1 MDPSIPN
8 ANTSRNLDA
17 DGKPLYPSI
26 YEFKEFIM
34 INKTGN
40 EKDITHLVTSF
51 VIAEEIY
58 SPVLT
63 GKIRIRDNENFF
75 EDFGL
80 DGQEIVKVKIE
91 YLDSIEENNF
101 KSLTYQ
107 FVVKDYP
114 LFEKTT
120 ESINV
125 QEYDINLISPWAY
138 LSRLQQMS
146 RSVEGNPV
154 YAIKEIFNTYLAYP
168 KFDYSEGDPNSTVG
182 SEPRNPCETNN
193 LKAVITQRTPL
204 QAVEYLK
211 SLCYDKDRSPFF
223 IYTTLENQ
231 AIIARSWVDIISE
244 SSNPL
249 YKPAEFEDSYAIRPF
264 SAEKAGT
271 PESLKELRSKI
282 ISLSSNIKLDKL
294 SQAVNGGYGSVTE
307 VIDLKERSYT
317 EDRALPETKS
327 IYEPRLDSRALQS
340 GRANRR
346 GDFSQ
351 GDFDF
356 SYLENLDFINETP
369 KILDNITDDPRV
381 SQSVYYLPIQPYPQE
396 FVSPADIKLDAL
408 PYVKKYF
415 ANMEAAVHE
424 IGVYGDPKL
433 SAATKI
439 KIKIPKAVDTNQDE
453 AGIDESLSG
462 VYIIAVSIHTFENGV
477 YTNRLKIIKERN
489 IMPELPDD
497 GSITG
502 FFSDT
507 FARA

>member
-63 GKIRIRDNENFF
+63 GKIRIRDNDNFF

-91 YLDSIEENNF
+91 YLDSIEDAKNNF

-114 LFEKTT
+114 LLEKTK

-125 QEYDINLISPWAY
+125 QEYEINLISPWAY

-168 KFDYSEGDPNSTVG
+168 KFDYNEGDRVG
-182 SEPRNPCETNN
+182 SEPRNPCITDN

-223 IYTTLENQ
+223 IYTTLENK

-249 YKPAEFEDSYAIRPF
+249 YKPAPFEDSYVIRPF

-271 PESLKELRSKI
+271 PESLEELRSKI

-294 SQAVNGGYGSVTE
+294 SQAVNGGYGSVIE

-327 IYEPRLDSRALQS
+327 INDSRALQS

-356 SYLENLDFINETP
+356 SYLENLDLNGIP
-369 KILDNITDDPRV
+369 KILDNIIDDPRV
-381 SQSVYYLPIQPYPQE
+381 SQSVYYRPIQPYGEE
-396 FVSPADIKLDAL
+396 FISPADIKLDAL

-477 YTNRLKIIKERN
+477 YTNRLKIIKDRN
-489 IMPELPDD
+489 VMPELPDD
-497 GSITG
+497 GSVP
-502 FFSDT
+502 FSNVNY
-507 FARA
+507 A